1 MDEIVLTASTDRATG
16 TRTSRRI
23 RRDGWV
29 PGVLYGLGAESVAV
43 AVDWLDLRRALTT
56 EAGVNAIIQ
65 LEVEGERHM
74 SIIKDLQ
81 RHPVRRDVLH
91 IDFLRIDP
99 TRDVTVDVPIVM
111 VGEARELIAADGMVD
126 QNLFTLSV
134 NAPPDR
140 IPTELEVDIS
150 DLAVG
155 DSVRVGDLALPVGVS
170 TDVDPEDAVA
180 VGTITRSTLEAIA
193 AEEAAAAAAAEAA
206 LLGAEESVEGAEPSE
221 DSAAAADPGQ
231 AAAGDSSDD
240 G

>member
-1 MDEIVLTASTDRATG
+1 MDEIVLTASTDRDTG

-23 RRDGWV
+23 RRDGRV
-29 PGVLYGLGAESVAV
+29 PGVLYGLGAESVTI
-43 AVDWLDLRRALTT
+43 AVDWSDLRLALTT
-56 EAGVNAIIQ
+56 EAGVNVIIQ

-81 RHPVRRDVLH
+81 RHPVRRDVIH

-99 TRDVTVDVPIVM
+99 TRDVTVGVPIVM

-126 QNLFTLSV
+126 QNLFVLSV

-140 IPTELEVDIS
+140 IPNELEVDIS
-150 DLAVG
+150 DLTVG
-155 DSVRVGDLALPVGVS
+155 DSIRVGDLALPVGVS

-193 AEEAAAAAAAEAA
+193 AEEAAAAAAEAA
-206 LLGAEESVEGAEPSE
+206 LLDAGDGVEGAEPSE
-221 DSAAAADPGQ
+221 GSTAAADPGE
-231 AAAGDSSDD
+231 AADDSSDD
-240 G
+240 R

>member
-1 MDEIVLTASTDRATG
+1 MDEIVLTASTDRVTG

-23 RRDGWV
+23 RRDGRI
-29 PGVLYGLGAESVAV
+29 PGVLYGLGAESVTI
-43 AVDWLDLRRALTT
+43 AVDWSDLRRALTT

-74 SIIKDLQ
+74 SIVKDLQ

-140 IPTELEVDIS
+140 IPNELKIDIS
-150 DLAVG
+150 DLTVG
-155 DSVRVGDLALPVGVS
+155 DSIRVGDLALPVGVS

-193 AEEAAAAAAAEAA
+193 DEEAAAAAAEAA
-206 LLGAEESVEGAEPSE
+206 LLGAEEGVEGAEPSG
-221 DSAAAADPGQ
+221 DSAAAADPG
-231 AAAGDSSDD
+231 DSSDD

>member
-23 RRDGWV
+23 RRDGRV
-29 PGVLYGLGAESVAV
+29 PGVLYGLGAESVTI
-43 AVDWLDLRRALTT
+43 AVDWSDLRLALTT
-56 EAGVNAIIQ
+56 EAGVNVIIQ

-81 RHPVRRDVLH
+81 RHPVRRDVIH

-99 TRDVTVDVPIVM
+99 TRDVTVGVPIVM

-126 QNLFTLSV
+126 QNLFVLSV

-140 IPTELEVDIS
+140 IPNELEVDIS
-150 DLAVG
+150 DLTVG
-155 DSVRVGDLALPVGVS
+155 DSIRVGDLALPVGVS
-170 TDVDPEDAVA
+170 TDVDPEDSVA

-193 AEEAAAAAAAEAA
+193 AEEAAAAAAEAA
-206 LLGAEESVEGAEPSE
+206 LLDAEDGVEGAEPSE
-221 DSAAAADPGQ
+221 GSTAAADPGE
-231 AAAGDSSDD
+231 AADDSSDD
-240 G
+240 R

>member
-1 MDEIVLTASTDRATG
+1 MDEIVLTASTDRVTG

-23 RRDGWV
+23 RRDGRI
-29 PGVLYGLGAESVAV
+29 PGVLYGLGAESVTI
-43 AVDWLDLRRALTT
+43 AVDWSDLRRALTT

-74 SIIKDLQ
+74 SIVKDLQ

-140 IPTELEVDIS
+140 IPNELKIDIS
-150 DLAVG
+150 DLTVG
-155 DSVRVGDLALPVGVS
+155 DSIRVGDLALPVGVS
-170 TDVDPEDAVA
+170 TDMDPEEAVA

-193 AEEAAAAAAAEAA
+193 AEEAAAAAAEAA
-206 LLGAEESVEGAEPSE
+206 LLDAEEGVEGAELSE
-221 DSAAAADPGQ
+221 DSAAAADPGG
-231 AAAGDSSDD
+231 AADDSSDD
-240 G
+240 R

>member
-1 MDEIVLTASTDRATG
+1 M
-16 TRTSRRI
+16 
-23 RRDGWV
+23 
-29 PGVLYGLGAESVAV
+29 LYGLGAESVTV
-43 AVDWLDLRRALTT
+43 AVDWSDLRRALTT

-91 IDFLRIDP
+91 VDFLRIDP
-99 TRDVTVDVPIVM
+99 TRDVTVDVPIVL

-150 DLAVG
+150 GLTVG
-155 DSVRVGDLALPVGVS
+155 DSIRVGDLALPVGVS

-193 AEEAAAAAAAEAA
+193 EEEAAAAAAEAA
-206 LLGAEESVEGAEPSE
+206 LLEAEEGAEPSE
-221 DSAAAADPGQ
+221 DSADAAGPGEAAAD
-231 AAAGDSSDD
+231 DSSDD
-240 G
+240 R

>member
-1 MDEIVLTASTDRATG
+1 M
-16 TRTSRRI
+16 
-23 RRDGWV
+23 
-29 PGVLYGLGAESVAV
+29 LYGLGVESVSV
-43 AVDWLDLRRALTT
+43 AVDWSDLRRALTT

-99 TRDVTVDVPIVM
+99 NRDVTVDVPIVM
-111 VGEARELIAADGMVD
+111 VGEARELIGADGMVD
-126 QNLFTLSV
+126 QNLFALSV

-150 DLAVG
+150 DLTVG
-155 DSVRVGDLALPVGVS
+155 DSIRVGDLALPVGVS

-193 AEEAAAAAAAEAA
+193 AEEAAAAAA
-206 LLGAEESVEGAEPSE
+206 LLEAEEGVEGAEPSV
-221 DSAAAADPGQ
+221 DSADTAESGEVAD
-231 AAAGDSSDD
+231 DSSDD

>member
-1 MDEIVLTASTDRATG
+1 MDEIVLTASTDRVTG

-23 RRDGWV
+23 RRDGRV
-29 PGVLYGLGAESVAV
+29 PGVLYGLGAESVTI
-43 AVDWLDLRRALTT
+43 AVDWSDLRLALTT
-56 EAGVNAIIQ
+56 EAGVNVIIQ

-81 RHPVRRDVLH
+81 RHPVRRDVIH

-99 TRDVTVDVPIVM
+99 TRDVTVGVPIVM

-126 QNLFTLSV
+126 QNLFVLSV

-140 IPTELEVDIS
+140 IPNELEVDIS
-150 DLAVG
+150 DLTVG
-155 DSVRVGDLALPVGVS
+155 DSIRVGDLALPVGVT

-193 AEEAAAAAAAEAA
+193 AEEAAAAAAEAA
-206 LLGAEESVEGAEPSE
+206 LLDAGDGVEGAEPSE
-221 DSAAAADPGQ
+221 GSTAAADPGE
-231 AAAGDSSDD
+231 AADDSSDD
-240 G
+240 R

>member
-1 MDEIVLTASTDRATG
+1 MDEIVLNASTDRTSG
-16 TRTSRRI
+16 SRTSRRL
-23 RRDGWV
+23 RRDGSV
-29 PGVLYGLGAESVAV
+29 PGVLYGLGEESVTV
-43 AVDWLDLRRALTT
+43 AVDWSDLRRALTT

-65 LEVEGERHM
+65 LEVQGERHM

-81 RHPVRRDVLH
+81 RHPVQRTVLH
-91 IDFLRIDP
+91 VDFLRIDP

-111 VGEARELIAADGMVD
+111 VGEARELVAADGMVD

-150 DLAVG
+150 VLMVG
-155 DSVRVGDLALPVGVS
+155 DSIRVGDLALPVGVS

-193 AEEAAAAAAAEAA
+193 AEEEAAAAAEAA
-206 LLGAEESVEGAEPSE
+206 L
-221 DSAAAADPGQ
+221 
-231 AAAGDSSDD
+231 
-240 G
+240 

>member
-23 RRDGWV
+23 RRDGRV
-29 PGVLYGLGAESVAV
+29 PGVLYGLGAESVTI
-43 AVDWLDLRRALTT
+43 AVDWSDLRRALTT

-74 SIIKDLQ
+74 SIVKDLQ

-140 IPTELEVDIS
+140 IPNELKIDIS
-150 DLAVG
+150 DLTVG
-155 DSVRVGDLALPVGVS
+155 DSIRVGDLALPVGVS
-170 TDVDPEDAVA
+170 TDMDPEEAVA

-193 AEEAAAAAAAEAA
+193 AEEAAAAAAEAA
-206 LLGAEESVEGAEPSE
+206 LLEVEEGAELSD
-221 DSAAAADPGQ
+221 DSAAAADPGG
-231 AAAGDSSDD
+231 AADDSSDD
-240 G
+240 R

>member
-1 MDEIVLTASTDRATG
+1 MDEIVLTASTDRVTG

-23 RRDGWV
+23 RRDGRI
-29 PGVLYGLGAESVAV
+29 PGVLYGLGAESVTI
-43 AVDWLDLRRALTT
+43 AVDWSDLRRALTT

-74 SIIKDLQ
+74 SIVKDLQ

-140 IPTELEVDIS
+140 IPNELKIDIS
-150 DLAVG
+150 DLTVG
-155 DSVRVGDLALPVGVS
+155 DSIRVGDLALPVGVS
-170 TDVDPEDAVA
+170 TDMDPEEAVA

-193 AEEAAAAAAAEAA
+193 AEEAAAAAAEAA
-206 LLGAEESVEGAEPSE
+206 LLDAEEGVEGAELSE
-221 DSAAAADPGQ
+221 DSAAAADPGG
-231 AAAGDSSDD
+231 AAADDSSDD
-240 G
+240 R

>member
-1 MDEIVLTASTDRATG
+1 MDEIVLTASTDRVTG

-23 RRDGWV
+23 RRDGRI
-29 PGVLYGLGAESVAV
+29 PGVLYGLGAESVTI
-43 AVDWLDLRRALTT
+43 AVDWSDLRRALTT

-81 RHPVRRDVLH
+81 RHPVRRDVIH

-99 TRDVTVDVPIVM
+99 TRDVTVGVPIVM

-126 QNLFTLSV
+126 QNLFVLSV

-140 IPTELEVDIS
+140 IPNELEVDIS
-150 DLAVG
+150 DLTVG
-155 DSVRVGDLALPVGVS
+155 DSIRVGDLALPVGVS

-193 AEEAAAAAAAEAA
+193 EEEAAAAAAEAA
-206 LLGAEESVEGAEPSE
+206 LLEAEEGAEPSE
-221 DSAAAADPGQ
+221 DSADAADPGE
-231 AAAGDSSDD
+231 AAADDSSDD
-240 G
+240 R

>member
-23 RRDGWV
+23 RRDGRV
-29 PGVLYGLGAESVAV
+29 PGVLYGLGAESVTI
-43 AVDWLDLRRALTT
+43 AVDWSDLRLALTT
-56 EAGVNAIIQ
+56 EAGVNVIIQ

-81 RHPVRRDVLH
+81 RHPVRRDVIH

-99 TRDVTVDVPIVM
+99 TRDVTVGVPIVM

-126 QNLFTLSV
+126 QNLFVLSV

-140 IPTELEVDIS
+140 IPNELEVDIS
-150 DLAVG
+150 DLTVG
-155 DSVRVGDLALPVGVS
+155 DSIRVGDLALPVGVS
-170 TDVDPEDAVA
+170 TDVDPEDSVA

-193 AEEAAAAAAAEAA
+193 EEEAATAAAEAA
-206 LLGAEESVEGAEPSE
+206 LLEVEEGAEPSE
-221 DSAAAADPGQ
+221 DSADAADPGE
-231 AAAGDSSDD
+231 AAADDSSDD
-240 G
+240 R

>member
-1 MDEIVLTASTDRATG
+1 MDEIVLTASTDRTTG

-23 RRDGWV
+23 RRDGRV
-29 PGVLYGLGAESVAV
+29 PGVLYGLGAESVTV
-43 AVDWLDLRRALTT
+43 AVDWSDLRRALTT

-91 IDFLRIDP
+91 VDFLRIDP
-99 TRDVTVDVPIVM
+99 TRDVTVDVPIVL

-140 IPTELEVDIS
+140 NIPTELEVDIS
-150 DLAVG
+150 DLTVG
-155 DSVRVGDLALPVGVS
+155 DSIRVGDLALPVGVS

-193 AEEAAAAAAAEAA
+193 EEEAAAAAAEAA
-206 LLGAEESVEGAEPSE
+206 LLRSRGGSRTV
-221 DSAAAADPGQ
+221 
-231 AAAGDSSDD
+231 
-240 G
+240 

>member
-1 MDEIVLTASTDRATG
+1 MDEIVLTASTDRVTG

-23 RRDGWV
+23 RRDGRV
-29 PGVLYGLGAESVAV
+29 PGVLYGLGAESVTV
-43 AVDWLDLRRALTT
+43 AVDWSDLRRALTT

-91 IDFLRIDP
+91 VDFLRIDP
-99 TRDVTVDVPIVM
+99 TRDVTVDVPIVL

-150 DLAVG
+150 DLTVG
-155 DSVRVGDLALPVGVS
+155 DSIRVGDLALPVGVS
-170 TDVDPEDAVA
+170 TDVDPEDSVA

-193 AEEAAAAAAAEAA
+193 EEEAAAAAAEAA
-206 LLGAEESVEGAEPSE
+206 LLEGEEGAEPSE
-221 DSAAAADPGQ
+221 DSADVADPGEAAAD
-231 AAAGDSSDD
+231 DSSDD
-240 G
+240 R

>member
-1 MDEIVLTASTDRATG
+1 M
-16 TRTSRRI
+16 
-23 RRDGWV
+23 RRDGRV
-29 PGVLYGLGAESVAV
+29 PGVLYGLGAESVTV
-43 AVDWLDLRRALTT
+43 AVDWSDLRRALTT

-99 TRDVTVDVPIVM
+99 TRDVTVDVPIVL

-150 DLAVG
+150 DLTVG
-155 DSVRVGDLALPVGVS
+155 DSIRVGDLALPVGVS

-193 AEEAAAAAAAEAA
+193 EEEAAAAAAEAA
-206 LLGAEESVEGAEPSE
+206 LLEAEEGAEPSE
-221 DSAAAADPGQ
+221 DSADAAGPGEAAAD
-231 AAAGDSSDD
+231 DSSDD
-240 G
+240 R

>member
-1 MDEIVLTASTDRATG
+1 MDEIVLTASTDRVTG

-23 RRDGWV
+23 RRDGRI
-29 PGVLYGLGAESVAV
+29 PGVLYGLGAESVTI
-43 AVDWLDLRRALTT
+43 AVDWSDLRRALTT

-91 IDFLRIDP
+91 VDFLRIDP
-99 TRDVTVDVPIVM
+99 TRDVTVDVPIVL

-150 DLAVG
+150 DLTVG
-155 DSVRVGDLALPVGVS
+155 DSIRVGDLALPVGVS

-193 AEEAAAAAAAEAA
+193 EEEAAAAAAEAA
-206 LLGAEESVEGAEPSE
+206 LLEAEEGVEGVEPSE
-221 DSAAAADPGQ
+221 DSADAADP
-231 AAAGDSSDD
+231 GDSSDD

>member
-1 MDEIVLTASTDRATG
+1 MDEIVLTASPARTTG

-23 RRDGWV
+23 RRDGLV
-29 PGVLYGLGAESVAV
+29 PGVLYGLGAESVTV
-43 AVDWLDLRRALTT
+43 AVDWSDLRRALTT

-91 IDFLRIDP
+91 VDFLRIDP
-99 TRDVTVDVPIVM
+99 TRDVTVDVPIVL

-140 IPTELEVDIS
+140 LPTALEVDIS
-150 DLAVG
+150 ALTVG
-155 DSVRVGDLALPVGVS
+155 DSIRVGDLSLPVGVS

-193 AEEAAAAAAAEAA
+193 AEEAAAAAVEAA
-206 LLGAEESVEGAEPSE
+206 LLEAEEGVEGVELSE
-221 DSAAAADPGQ
+221 DSADAADP
-231 AAAGDSSDD
+231 GDSSDD

>member
-1 MDEIVLTASTDRATG
+1 MDEIVLTASTDRTTG

-23 RRDGWV
+23 RRDGRV
-29 PGVLYGLGAESVAV
+29 PGVLYGLGAESVTV
-43 AVDWLDLRRALTT
+43 AVDWSDLRRALPT

-91 IDFLRIDP
+91 VDFLRIDP
-99 TRDVTVDVPIVM
+99 TRDVTVDVPIVL

-150 DLAVG
+150 DLTVG
-155 DSVRVGDLALPVGVS
+155 DSIRVGDLALPVSVS

-180 VGTITRSTLEAIA
+180 GGTITRSTLEAIA
-193 AEEAAAAAAAEAA
+193 EEEAATAAAEAA
-206 LLGAEESVEGAEPSE
+206 LLEVEEGAEPSE
-221 DSAAAADPGQ
+221 DSADAADPGE
-231 AAAGDSSDD
+231 AADNSSDD
-240 G
+240 R

>member
-1 MDEIVLTASTDRATG
+1 M
-16 TRTSRRI
+16 
-23 RRDGWV
+23 
-29 PGVLYGLGAESVAV
+29 LYGLGAESVTI
-43 AVDWLDLRRALTT
+43 AVDWSDLRRALTT
-56 EAGVNAIIQ
+56 EAGVNVIIQ

-150 DLAVG
+150 DLTVG
-155 DSVRVGDLALPVGVS
+155 DSIRVGDLALPVGVS
-170 TDVDPEDAVA
+170 TDVDPEDSVA

-193 AEEAAAAAAAEAA
+193 EEEAATAAAEAA
-206 LLGAEESVEGAEPSE
+206 LLEVEEGAEPSE
-221 DSAAAADPGQ
+221 DSADAADPGE
-231 AAAGDSSDD
+231 AADDSSDD
-240 G
+240 R